1 MKKFAEENKDDIC
14 LKMGIE
20 LYELIIENLI
30 DLVLIHKPDENYIK
44 QVENIRDLIKNTKI
58 DKFEL

>member
-1 MKKFAEENKDDIC
+1 MQKFALENKNDLC

-20 LYELIIENLI
+20 LYEKIIENLI
-30 DLVLIHKPDENYIK
+30 DLLLLHKPDENYIK

-58 DKFEL
+58 EEI

>member
-1 MKKFAEENKDDIC
+1 MQKFALENKNDIC

-20 LYELIIENLI
+20 LYEKIIENLI
-30 DLVLIHKPDENYIK
+30 DLLLLHKPDENYIK

-58 DKFEL
+58 EEI